1 MRLSLKLQ
9 NSPQGRLIKMND
21 FDKILGGYV
30 EEINKAADY
39 YVSSA
44 AFRGR
49 ESAGLDAMLDAM
61 AYSLSNGGKRIRPV
75 LTLEFCRVCGGDYMA
90 AIPFALGVEMI
101 HTYSLI
107 HDDLPCMDNDDM
119 RRGKPS
125 SHKVYGEANALL
137 AGDGLLTLAFE
148 TVLSADISADK
159 KALAALELAKAA
171 GVSGMIGGQVMD
183 LANEG
188 RSVTLEEIKATD
200 RLKTGEMIRVAAVMG
215 CIAAGANGEMIAAA
229 EKYCENIGL
238 AFQIVDDILD
248 VTSDDATLG
257 KPVGSDSENEKST
270 YVSHLGIEKSKAYA
284 RELTAQA
291 KAALDIFG
299 GEGEF
304 LSELADRLSERKK

>member
-1 MRLSLKLQ
+1 MT
-9 NSPQGRLIKMND
+9 MND
-21 FDKILGGYV
+21 FNKIFANYV
-30 EEINKAADY
+30 DEINKAAAY
-39 YVSSA
+39 YVSA
-44 AFRGR
+44 DAFKGR
-49 ESAGLDAMLDAM
+49 ESSGLEAMLDAM
-61 AYSLSNGGKRIRPV
+61 AYSLGNGGKRIRPV
-75 LTLEFCRVCGGDYMA
+75 LTLEFCRLCGGDYRA
-90 AIPFALGVEMI
+90 AIPFAIGAEMI

-148 TVLSADISADK
+148 TVLSADVSADK
-159 KALAALELAKAA
+159 KAKAALELAKAA

-183 LANEG
+183 HSNEG
-188 RSVTLEEIKATD
+188 KKVSLDEIRATD
-200 RLKTGEMIRVAAVMG
+200 RLKTGEMLRVAAVMG
-215 CIAAGANGEMIAAA
+215 CIAAGADSEKIAAA

-257 KPVGSDSENEKST
+257 KPVGSDSQNRKST
-270 YVSHLGIEKSKAYA
+270 YVSHLGVEKSSEYA
-284 RELTAQA
+284 RQITEEA

-299 GEGEF
+299 SEGEF
-304 LSELADRLSERKK
+304 LSELADRLSERKN

>member
-1 MRLSLKLQ
+1 
-9 NSPQGRLIKMND
+9 MND
-21 FDKILGGYV
+21 FNEIFSRYV
-30 EEINKAADY
+30 DEINKAAAH
-39 YVSSA
+39 YVSA
-44 AFRGR
+44 EVFRGR
-49 ESAGLDAMLDAM
+49 ESSGLDVMLDAM
-61 AYSLSNGGKRIRPV
+61 AYSLRNGGKRIRPV
-75 LTLEFCRVCGGDYMA
+75 LTLEFCRVCGGDYKA

-188 RSVTLEEIKATD
+188 RSVTLDEIKATD

-215 CIAAGANGEMIAAA
+215 CIAAGAGSEMIAAA

-270 YVSHLGIEKSKAYA
+270 YVSHLGIEKSEVYA

-299 GEGEF
+299 NEGEF
-304 LSELADRLSERKK
+304 LSELADKLSERKN